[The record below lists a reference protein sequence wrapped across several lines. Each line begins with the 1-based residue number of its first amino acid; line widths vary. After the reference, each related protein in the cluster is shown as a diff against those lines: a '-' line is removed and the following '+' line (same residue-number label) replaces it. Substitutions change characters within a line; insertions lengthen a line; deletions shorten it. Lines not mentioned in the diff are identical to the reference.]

1 MVQPVRV
8 TVRHAASAAPAP
20 PLAGSN
26 YLSAPPA
33 VAPPSLR
40 LAWSAPH
47 PLTAGAPPRSTR
59 RRPAPRPHV
68 PGQPRPPPALGLA
81 LLTEGV
87 GSSIQHGPATRLQFS
102 NLNCKLGS
110 RRCCGRRE
118 PPHESGHNC
127 RPLRGRIKVGPT
139 TLGATRGPTRLELEN
154 ESYRGHRRGAG
165 REPPWR
171 GQLRK
176 NLVQPERSVSSFS
189 RVRGPAGI
197 GG

>member
-1 MVQPVRV
+1 MRPVRV
-8 TVRHAASAAPAP
+8 TARHAAFTAPAP

-40 LAWSAPH
+40 LARSGPH
-47 PLTAGAPPRSTR
+47 PLSTGAPPRPTR
-59 RRPAPRPHV
+59 RRPAPRPPV
-68 PGQPRPPPALGLA
+68 TWQPRPLPALGLA
-81 LLTEGV
+81 LQTERV
-87 GSSIQHGPATRLQFS
+87 GSSTLHGPATRLQFS

-110 RRCCGRRE
+110 HLCCGRWE
-118 PPHESGHNC
+118 PPQKEPGHSC
-127 RPLRGRIKVGPT
+127 WPLRGRIKVGPT

-154 ESYRGHRRGAG
+154 QSYRGHRRGAG

-176 NLVQPERSVSSFS
+176 NLLRPER
-189 RVRGPAGI
+189 
-197 GG
+197 